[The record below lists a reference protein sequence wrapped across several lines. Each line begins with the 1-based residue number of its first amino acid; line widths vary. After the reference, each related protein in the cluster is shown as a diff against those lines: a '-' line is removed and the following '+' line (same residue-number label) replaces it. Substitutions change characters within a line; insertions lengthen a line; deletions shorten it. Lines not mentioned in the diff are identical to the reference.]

1 MNYAQS
7 TTLERYSIAF
17 VVAFGVTSILFFVMQ
32 AAIAEG
38 DVIYDPAPPF
48 ATVNMV
54 RTLEDRPIVEP
65 EQTIRKPP
73 PVEEMPEP
81 PIMPR
86 TFDGQGGGTFVV
98 PKPRPV
104 VDTTPRGTGSGEGDL
119 LPIMRVAPEYPQ
131 RAAMQGTEG
140 WVIVEFIV
148 DELGRVLKPRV
159 VDAHPTGV
167 FDRAALKAVLRYKY
181 KPRVL
186 NGEPQAVD
194 GVRQRIVFSLN
205 S

>member
-1 MNYAQS
+1 MNITLN
-7 TTLERYSIAF
+7 TTLERFSISIA
-17 VVAFGVTSILFFVMQ
+17 VAFGITSILFFIMQ

-38 DVIYDPAPPF
+38 DVIYKPAPAFP
-48 ATVNMV
+48 TVAMV
-54 RTLEDRPIVEP
+54 PKLEDEPISPPDRTVP
-65 EQTIRKPP
+65 KPP
-73 PVEEMPEP
+73 PVPEMPEP

-86 TFDGQGGGTFVV
+86 TIDGQGGGTFVV
-98 PKPRPV
+98 PEPAPV
-104 VDTTPRGTGSGEGDL
+104 VEVVGGGTGASEGDL

-131 RAAMQGTEG
+131 RAAMRGTEG

-148 DELGRVLKPRV
+148 DELGRVLEPRV
-159 VDAHPTGV
+159 VDANPSGI

-186 NGEPQAVD
+186 NGEPQIVN
-194 GVRQRIVFSLN
+194 GVRQRIVFTLN